1 MLSRRRGTLN
11 VVTGEVMSSRQI
23 AERIAA
29 MARPAIAVRG
39 SSRSGPMP
47 HNGYRPFDIAACKK
61 GVSGLSLCQAGGG
74 LGQNRIGAQVIAQA
88 IRAAGG
94 PPFTPLNTHL

>member
-29 MARPAIAVRG
+29 MARPAVAVRG

-61 GVSGLSLCQAGGG
+61 AFPDFRYVKP
-74 LGQNRIGAQVIAQA
+74 
-88 IRAAGG
+88 AAGLDKIG
-94 PPFTPLNTHL
+94 LAPK